1 MIKFFRKLRF
11 DLMEKNKTGK
21 YLKYAIGEIILVV
34 IGILIALQINNWNE
48 NRKENIIENKILVEI
63 SKGLKEDLNDIKANM
78 SAHRAGLKACE
89 YYYNMLTNKEVK
101 PDSINYYYGYL
112 TRGYIS
118 IQNKSGY
125 ESLKSRGLEIIKD
138 DSLRNNIIKLYEQDY
153 PFIMKLEEQDPEGN
167 FHDNYFKEINNHISP
182 NLIFNNYGEI
192 ETIKLPLNVSEIE
205 QKKMLSYLWKIK
217 NDRIFILDTY
227 SKVLENLMHLRSNLE
242 EIKRKANTVYN

>member
-1 MIKFFRKLRF
+1 
-11 DLMEKNKTGK
+11 
-21 YLKYAIGEIILVV
+21 
-34 IGILIALQINNWNE
+34 
-48 NRKENIIENKILVEI
+48 
-63 SKGLKEDLNDIKANM
+63 
-78 SAHRAGLKACE
+78 
-89 YYYNMLTNKEVK
+89 
-101 PDSINYYYGYL
+101 
-112 TRGYIS
+112 
-118 IQNKSGY
+118 
-125 ESLKSRGLEIIKD
+125 
-138 DSLRNNIIKLYEQDY
+138 
-153 PFIMKLEEQDPEGN
+153 MKLEEQDPEGN